1 MTAQKLEPE
10 RPRPQRQAKKLGR
23 PPSDA
28 PTFPR
33 DTLNES
39 LQVARAIRRDGSGDP
54 MNPIL
59 LANSLKTTRRSKKY
73 DELLRSSERYGLT
86 NGTIYSKS
94 ISLTDLG
101 KALVIPTDEETLGS
115 SLRRALLSPE
125 LFGEFFANTDKK
137 PIQKEAYFK
146 NTLETK
152 YNVRRVDVDICYGIL
167 VKNIRDQDLI
177 LKQGQEELLWLDN
190 LGKTSPTNVATDI
203 ETSETSAE
211 ETERTSP
218 EGKPIFEAPPTKEE
232 VVKVPRVFISHSKNK
247 KILDNVK
254 QMLTFGNFDSRVA
267 EEKETLSMPLSD
279 KVFGLMKE
287 CNCAIINVSADQ
299 EKKQGDTYGINE
311 NVLIEIGASF
321 LHYDKRVLLVIDQR
335 FKDKLPTILQGI
347 TAIFY
352 EGQELSLTDG
362 MKLMKSLGEFRNKL

>member
-1 MTAQKLEPE
+1 MSTQKLEPE
-10 RPRPQRQAKKLGR
+10 RRRPQKQSKKLGR

-73 DELLRSSERYGLT
+73 YELLRSSERYGLT
-86 NGTIYSKS
+86 DGTVFSKS
-94 ISLTDLG
+94 ISLTELG

-115 SLRRALLSPE
+115 RLRRALLSPK
-125 LFGEFFANTDKK
+125 LFGDFFANTDKK
-137 PIQKEAYFK
+137 PIQKEAYLK

-152 YNVRRVDVDICYGIL
+152 YNVRRVDVDTCYDIL
-167 VKNIRDQDLI
+167 MKNIRDQNLI
-177 LKQGQEELLWLDN
+177 IKQGQEELLWLDN
-190 LGKTSPTNVATDI
+190 LGKAPPMNVATEMESSESTAGKTEPGSPLGQPTF
-203 ETSETSAE
+203 ET
-211 ETERTSP
+211 P
-218 EGKPIFEAPPTKEE
+218 HTKEE
-232 VVKVPRVFISHSKNK
+232 VAKVPRVFISHSKNK

-299 EKKQGDTYGINE
+299 EKRQGDTYNINE

-362 MKLMKSLGEFRNKL
+362 MKLMKSLGEFRSKL

>member
-1 MTAQKLEPE
+1 MSL
-10 RPRPQRQAKKLGR
+10 
-23 PPSDA
+23 
-28 PTFPR
+28 
-33 DTLNES
+33 

-59 LANSLKTTRRSKKY
+59 LANSLKTTRRSTKY

-86 NGTIYSKS
+86 NGTVYSKS

-101 KALVIPTDEETLGS
+101 RALVILTDEETLGS
-115 SLRRALLSPE
+115 SLRRALLSPK
-125 LFGEFFANTDKK
+125 LFGDFFVNTDKK

-152 YNVRRVDVDICYGIL
+152 YNVRRVDVDTCYEIL
-167 VKNIRDQDLI
+167 MKNMRDQNLI
-177 LKQGQEELLWLDN
+177 LMQGQEELLWLDN
-190 LGKTSPTNVATDI
+190 LGKAPPADAATEI
-203 ETSETSAE
+203 EIGETSAE
-211 ETERTSP
+211 KTELTTP
-218 EGKPIFEAPPTKEE
+218 KGKPTFETSSTKEE
-232 VVKVPRVFISHSKNK
+232 TAKVPRVFISHSKNK

-267 EEKETLSMPLSD
+267 EEKETLSMPMSD

-287 CNCAIINVSADQ
+287 CNCAIINVSANQ
-299 EKKQGDTYGINE
+299 EKKQGDTYNINE